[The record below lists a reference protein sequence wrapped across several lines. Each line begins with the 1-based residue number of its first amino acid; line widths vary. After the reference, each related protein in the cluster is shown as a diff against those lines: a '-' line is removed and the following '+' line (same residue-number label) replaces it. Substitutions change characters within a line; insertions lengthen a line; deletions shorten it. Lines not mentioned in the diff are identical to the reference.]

1 MPQGKGTYGKKKG
14 RPPKKMMA
22 GGATRSRVTKPL
34 GPIPKM
40 ILGGP
45 RIGKPRLSTGFGGK
59 PHRPPIRPPR
69 KPLGSIGKMFPSGP
83 RIEGKPRPRPR
94 RRPIFGNT
102 SISPEKIRQFARTP
116 IGMSLPPNSTINRP
130 TRRRVTRPIPRG
142 MVPPPRFVMPKMIA
156 RGGKVVKAERK
167 NLGGAMSVGSEVAKK
182 IK

>member
-1 MPQGKGTYGKKKG
+1 MLSKIFKRFNQ
-14 RPPKKMMA
+14 
-22 GGATRSRVTKPL
+22 L
-34 GPIPKM
+34 QN
-40 ILGGP
+40 P
-45 RIGKPRLSTGFGGK
+45 RAPFGGK

-116 IGMSLPPNSTINRP
+116 IGMSLPP
-130 TRRRVTRPIPRG
+130 
-142 MVPPPRFVMPKMIA
+142 RFVMPKMIA

>member
-34 GPIPKM
+34 G
-40 ILGGP
+40 
-45 RIGKPRLSTGFGGK
+45 
-59 PHRPPIRPPR
+59 
-69 KPLGSIGKMFPSGP
+69 SIGKMFPSGP
-83 RIEGKPRPRPR
+83 RIEGKLRPRPR

-116 IGMSLPPNSTINRP
+116 IGMSL
-130 TRRRVTRPIPRG
+130 
-142 MVPPPRFVMPKMIA
+142 PPRFVMPKMIA

>member
-34 GPIPKM
+34 GSIPKM
-40 ILGGP
+40 IP
-45 RIGKPRLSTGFGGK
+45 R
-59 PHRPPIRPPR
+59 
-69 KPLGSIGKMFPSGP
+69 GP
-83 RIEGKPRPRPR
+83 RIEGRPRPRP
-94 RRPIFGNT
+94 RPIFGNT
-102 SISPEKIRQFARTP
+102 PISPEKIRQFARTP
-116 IGMSLPPNSTINRP
+116 IGMSL
-130 TRRRVTRPIPRG
+130 
-142 MVPPPRFVMPKMIA
+142 PPRFVMPKMIA

>member
-14 RPPKKMMA
+14 RPPKKMMT

-116 IGMSLPPNSTINRP
+116 IGMSLPP
-130 TRRRVTRPIPRG
+130 
-142 MVPPPRFVMPKMIA
+142 RFVMPKMIA